1 MSTPIQRD
9 EFQISPKGII
19 HMPTGATYVPHPG
32 APHAGIMDLG
42 PLELSGREDYGPHEM
57 QAIMNQLWGDYVMA
71 NPRLFEVFD

>member
-57 QAIMNQLWGDYVMA
+57 QMIMN
-71 NPRLFEVFD
+71 